1 LENLSQI
8 GFSVAYTLEEICKKS
23 CNEPKTVVTL
33 HHQNID
39 QASKELNAIQAISS
53 GRCFE
58 RSSIRQKKR

>member
-1 LENLSQI
+1 LSN
-8 GFSVAYTLEEICKKS
+8 ALDEKREKKFGMK
-23 CNEPKTVVTL
+23 PKTIVTL

-58 RSSIRQKKR
+58 RSSIEQKNSINN

>member
-1 LENLSQI
+1 LSN
-8 GFSVAYTLEEICKKS
+8 ALDEKK
-23 CNEPKTVVTL
+23 EKKFGMKPKTIVTL

-58 RSSIRQKKR
+58 RSSIEQKK